1 MRQGEDRKT
10 TVEET
15 KLLDIKVKEVK
26 SSQRK
31 QRDQLQKCIKHMEQL
46 NDDMHRTK
54 NYVEKIRS
62 GQERVHSS
70 HSSCKFKDREFVT

>member
-31 QRDQLQKCIKHMEQL
+31 QRDQLQKCLRHMDQISV
-46 NDDMHRTK
+46 DMLRTK

-62 GQERVHSS
+62 G
-70 HSSCKFKDREFVT
+70 

>member
-1 MRQGEDRKT
+1 LRQGEDRKT

-31 QRDQLQKCIKHMEQL
+31 QRDQLQKCLRHMDQISVEML
-46 NDDMHRTK
+46 RTK

-62 GQERVHSS
+62 G
-70 HSSCKFKDREFVT
+70 

>member
-31 QRDQLQKCIKHMEQL
+31 QRDQLQKCLRHMDQISVEML
-46 NDDMHRTK
+46 RTK

-62 GQERVHSS
+62 G
-70 HSSCKFKDREFVT
+70 

>member
-1 MRQGEDRKT
+1 
-10 TVEET
+10 
-15 KLLDIKVKEVK
+15 
-26 SSQRK
+26 
-31 QRDQLQKCIKHMEQL
+31 MEQL

-70 HSSCKFKDREFVT
+70 HSACKFKDREFVT